1 MERITSRL
9 EMILRGENMAA
20 RLKSVMALYGDTISD
35 LAKLL
40 NKTEQTIYNKL
51 REDGTEFTQGEIA
64 KIKDRYQLTMAEVE
78 AIFFNC

>member
-1 MERITSRL
+1 MEPITSRL

-20 RLKSVMALYGDTISD
+20 KLKSVMALYGDTISD

-64 KIKDRYQLTMAEVE
+64 KIKDRYQLTMAEVD
-78 AIFFNC
+78 AIFFN

>member
-1 MERITSRL
+1 
-9 EMILRGENMAA
+9 MILRGENMAA
-20 RLKSVMALYGDTISD
+20 KLKSVMALYGDTISD

-64 KIKDRYQLTMAEVE
+64 KIKDRYQLTMAEVD
-78 AIFFNC
+78 AIFFN